1 MATNYSSA
9 TDATQWQVLLPR
21 TMLFKLLLYA
31 ENAMF
36 GSQGLA
42 RAQKDATRRGSMEDT
57 EPGDNGIP
65 HQMNADEV
73 LALIAEAADE
83 PPAPIAQQEQPAAKK
98 TDVRAL
104 RQTVQHVQ
112 AHDVQVGR
120 RGCHLE
126 QCATCHDA

>member
-1 MATNYSSA
+1 
-9 TDATQWQVLLPR
+9 
-21 TMLFKLLLYA
+21 MLFKLLLYA

-36 GSQGLA
+36 GSRGLA
-42 RAQKDATRRGSMEDT
+42 RAQKDATIRGSMEDM

-98 TDVRAL
+98 
-104 RQTVQHVQ
+104 QTCV
-112 AHDVQVGR
+112 
-120 RGCHLE
+120 L
-126 QCATCHDA
+126 CAKPFSTCKRTMSKWAVEAAISSNVLPVTMRE